1 MGTSSARWAP
11 TGKLWRSARGA
22 ARRYLAPE
30 AGGVAAGEVVARYVA
45 ALEASPGEEA
55 PGALAAFRLTRKA
68 AQNFGAWAGAALS
81 RGRAAAL
88 ADWGLPDLEGQ
99 PPEVMAQ
106 ALTAAL
112 AGQGFDLESEVA
124 RSSLASL
131 LLQILS
137 PSSPGPADGSG
148 PEIPPSTDFPAATW
162 VQAFLATA
170 LYQRLVLD
178 LGGAMEAA
186 AGGLGQLR
194 AGLEGIK
201 DWLGQAG
208 TEGEAEAPAIPAS
221 PEQWRGLAGWVWV
234 TKVLEA
240 LLGRVG
246 PFA

>member
-30 AGGVAAGEVVARYVA
+30 AGGVVARELVARYVA
-45 ALEASPGEEA
+45 ALGASSGEEA
-55 PGALAAFRLTRKA
+55 QGALAAFRLTRKA
-68 AQNFGAWAGAALS
+68 AQNFGAWAGAALA

-88 ADWGLPDLEGQ
+88 ADLGLPDLEGQ

-106 ALTAAL
+106 ALVPVL
-112 AGQGFDLESEVA
+112 AGQCFDLESEVA
-124 RSSLASL
+124 RTSLASL

-137 PSSPGPADGSG
+137 RTSPEPADSSSQEFSPSSDS
-148 PEIPPSTDFPAATW
+148 PAASW
-162 VQAFLATA
+162 VRAFLAAA

-178 LGGAMEAA
+178 LGAAMEEAA
-186 AGGLGQLR
+186 AGWGHLQ
-194 AGLEGIK
+194 AGLDGLK
-201 DWLGQAG
+201 DWLAQAG
-208 TEGEAEAPAIPAS
+208 AEAEAEAPAIPAS

-240 LLGRVG
+240 LLSRVG